1 MSLREKGK
9 NVDLI
14 PALRQ
19 MAEEDKLGRLTH
31 RWLGWYDA
39 IAVGDVVRHAEFLAA
54 EEDYI
59 PEENPAFGESIEK
72 RKERI
77 AHMNTIGHEGAKTP
91 DGMTAQLMLLKDTPP
106 TRPVRLALAI
116 LRKETAVIPA
126 VAHQNRGELPQLPPN
141 AIIESDLHLADGLVQ
156 PQGIRVPAPLAEI
169 MMDIDETNRLAA
181 LAATGDWSALREAV
195 EVDPALEGLD
205 RLYVQ
210 EVVRRLVQ
218 LNGDVLS
225 RLVDD
230 EEF

>member
-1 MSLREKGK
+1 MINPKVSVIIPVYGAEAFLPDCIASLRAQTLRDIE
-9 NVDLI
+9 LI
-14 PALRQ
+14 FIC
-19 MAEEDKLGRLTH
+19 DG
-31 RWLGWYDA
+31 
-39 IAVGDVVRHAEFLAA
+39 
-54 EEDYI
+54 
-59 PEENPAFGESIEK
+59 S
-72 RKERI
+72 
-77 AHMNTIGHEGAKTP
+77 P
-91 DGMTAQLMLLKDTPP
+91 DHS
-106 TRPVRLALAI
+106 LAI

-141 AIIESDLHLADGLVQ
+141 AIIESNLHLADGLVQ

>member
-19 MAEEDKLGRLTH
+19 LAEEDKLGRLTH

-91 DGMTAQLMLLKDTPP
+91 NGMTAQLMLLKDTPP
-106 TRPVRLALAI
+106 TRPCSPCAGDSAQGNGGDSGGCAPKPRGTAAAAAERDYRKRSASGGRRGCSRRGFAY
-116 LRKETAVIPA
+116 LRRWRK
-126 VAHQNRGELPQLPPN
+126 
-141 AIIESDLHLADGLVQ
+141 S
-156 PQGIRVPAPLAEI
+156 
-169 MMDIDETNRLAA
+169 
-181 LAATGDWSALREAV
+181 
-195 EVDPALEGLD
+195 
-205 RLYVQ
+205 
-210 EVVRRLVQ
+210 
-218 LNGDVLS
+218 
-225 RLVDD
+225 
-230 EEF
+230 